1 MHRRQDA
8 RGPSAGILPAL
19 SGTEPCYISS
29 VRRYA
34 PFVVLLAVM
43 ALAGCAK
50 NVNRQIK
57 EAVGHFDNL
66 DLSEDEIKILS
77 TQELGGQAIA
87 QVEIKTAVK
96 LVKKKGQWV
105 VDEVRIGDRRW
116 EKADHIRAILRSER
130 TQTTRKQLQTISDGV
145 RRYLESQGTVPQ
157 VADFDDLLAILT
169 PQYLADVTPLDAW
182 SNAYA
187 YRRVSPQAAEVRSSG
202 PDGLYGTQDDLTEKI
217 LK

>member
-1 MHRRQDA
+1 
-8 RGPSAGILPAL
+8 
-19 SGTEPCYISS
+19 

-34 PFVVLLAVM
+34 WSLALLSVF

-57 EAVGHFDNL
+57 EAIAHFDNL

-77 TQELGGQAIA
+77 AQELGSSAVA

-96 LVKKKGQWV
+96 LVEKNGKWV

-116 EKADHIRAILRSER
+116 EKADHIRAVLRSQR
-130 TQTTRKQLQTISDGV
+130 TETTRKQLQSIGAGI
-145 RRYLESQGTVPQ
+145 RRYLERQGALPQ
-157 VADFDDLLAILT
+157 ASDFQGLVAVLT
-169 PQYLADVTPLDAW
+169 PQYLPEVVMLDAW

-202 PDGLYGTQDDLTEKI
+202 PDGLFGTQDDLTERIEK
-217 LK
+217 

>member
-1 MHRRQDA
+1 M
-8 RGPSAGILPAL
+8 PAL
-19 SGTEPCYISS
+19 PGHRPCYISS

-34 PFVVLLAVM
+34 WSLALLSVF

-57 EAVGHFDNL
+57 EAIAHFDNL

-77 TQELGGQAIA
+77 AQELGSSAVA

-96 LVKKKGQWV
+96 LVEKNGKWV

-116 EKADHIRAILRSER
+116 EKADHIRAVLRSQR
-130 TQTTRKQLQTISDGV
+130 TETTRKQLQSIGAGI
-145 RRYLESQGTVPQ
+145 RRYLERQGALPQ
-157 VADFDDLLAILT
+157 VSDFQGLVAVLT
-169 PQYLADVTPLDAW
+169 PQYLSEVVMLDAW

-187 YRRVSPQAAEVRSSG
+187 YRRVSPQVAEVRSSG
-202 PDGLYGTQDDLTEKI
+202 PDGLFGTQDDLTERIEK
-217 LK
+217 